1 MVFPSFLTALINQ
14 DSLLFMLPDQ
24 SGRVWLSSK
33 NLDPFAGNHWKKVI
47 KVIDERGIK
56 PVGKITLYNKSQLA
70 YTVYKKWGDLDDKTL
85 KKIEIGIK
93 RIVSSQ
99 LDLSKKSHQMN
110 IKRFLFQEDNS
121 TV

>member
-14 DSLLFMLPDQ
+14 DSVLFMLPDQ